1 MGGIWKRGLFA
12 TRSTLPPL
20 PPQILICQQSG
31 SDHLPVVERD
41 DDQTSSMGDY
51 SEDESYVFGQSD
63 DDDDDDED
71 DDDDDDEEEEE
82 EKTPT
87 ISRNNEMMKF
97 VKRSYSKSSS
107 KKKFLNNRTMDNDPF
122 LLLAEVAEC
131 VSPRMYKRQ
140 KRKGNF
146 TTVQIKQIKVDAFP
160 TSPTN
165 RR

>member
-1 MGGIWKRGLFA
+1 MGSI
-12 TRSTLPPL
+12 
-20 PPQILICQQSG
+20 
-31 SDHLPVVERD
+31 E
-41 DDQTSSMGDY
+41 
-51 SEDESYVFGQSD
+51 
-63 DDDDDDED
+63 DDED

-82 EKTPT
+82 EEKPT
-87 ISRNNEMMKF
+87 ISRNNEMMKL
-97 VKRSYSKSSS
+97 VKRSNSKSSS

>member
-1 MGGIWKRGLFA
+1 MGE
-12 TRSTLPPL
+12 
-20 PPQILICQQSG
+20 SG
-31 SDHLPVVERD
+31 S
-41 DDQTSSMGDY
+41 SS
-51 SEDESYVFGQSD
+51 
-63 DDDDDDED
+63 DED
-71 DDDDDDEEEEE
+71 SSDDDDDDEEEDEEEE
-82 EKTPT
+82 EKPT
-87 ISRNNEMMKF
+87 ISRNNEMMKL
-97 VKRSYSKSSS
+97 VKRSNSKSSS